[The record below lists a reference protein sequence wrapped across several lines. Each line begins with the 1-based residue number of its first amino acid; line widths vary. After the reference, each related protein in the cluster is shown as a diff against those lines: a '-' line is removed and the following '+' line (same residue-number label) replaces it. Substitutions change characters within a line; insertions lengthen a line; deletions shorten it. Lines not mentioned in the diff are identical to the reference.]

1 MSTGTTAKVAALVWI
16 PSAVI
21 DRALIGRTTPRNKR
35 YRRHAS
41 RYSRGRD
48 DIQRNPQA
56 AAENMNPCHA
66 KTAQQTSVRATVA
79 VPTVYAVNSD

>member
-21 DRALIGRTTPRNKR
+21 DRALIGRTTPRNDTEDMHR
-35 YRRHAS
+35 AIPG
-41 RYSRGRD
+41 GRD
-48 DIQRNPQA
+48 DNQRNPQA

-79 VPTVYAVNSD
+79 VPTVYAVSSD

>member
-21 DRALIGRTTPRNKR
+21 DRAPEERHPGTRRR

-79 VPTVYAVNSD
+79 VPTVYAVSSD